1 MRRFALARSS
11 GLPRRSIAITLALV
25 LALSG
30 ARSLQAQST
39 AATPTYTHSP
49 FALRADW
56 LQGNSALTRSTMPS
70 NALAIAYE
78 GQYFGASAG
87 FLRIA
92 RDMSTVEGGTLG
104 VEAGYRA
111 GRFRVSLGAN
121 AMIGVAMASMDTTG
135 YQYVSS
141 GGTTGHTPRWDYSRT
156 SANGFGGT
164 VTMEYDFF
172 EYLGLRVTGGSW
184 SFTGAPLGNEKTR
197 TTIGAGLAVPFG
209 GLKPAARRTP

>member
-11 GLPRRSIAITLALV
+11 VLPRRSIASTLALV

-30 ARSLQAQST
+30 ALSLQAQGTTT
-39 AATPTYTHSP
+39 APTYTHSP

-56 LQGNSALTRSTMPS
+56 LQGNSALTRSTLPS

-92 RDMSTVEGGTLG
+92 RDLNSVEGGTLG
-104 VEAGYRA
+104 VETGFRA
-111 GRFRVSLGAN
+111 GRFRLSLGAN

-135 YQYVSS
+135 YQYVST

-172 EYLGLRVTGGSW
+172 KYLGLRVTGGSW
-184 SFTGAPLGNEKTR
+184 SFTGAPLGNVKTR
-197 TTIGAGLAVPFG
+197 TTVGAGLTVPFG
-209 GLKPAARRTP
+209 GLKPAAGRTP